1 MMSNARKENTSIL
14 PVTVVCVIILVA
26 WYIAAIFMNTVV
38 AEPKI
43 EAAGGGFCQYVEHFL
58 ES

>member
-1 MMSNARKENTSIL
+1 MSNTRTESNSIL

-38 AEPKI
+38 AQPKI
-43 EAAGGGFCQYVEHFL
+43 EALGGGL
-58 ES
+58 PIR